1 MSIVFKTY
9 NKKHQLHLYQETW
22 IFSTKHQLDEVF
34 SLFGKTEIA
43 KAQVKPAG
51 NSIEAVFNGMI
62 IECKDLADVK
72 KKFALLADCKEKY
85 QKVERK

>member
-22 IFSTKHQLDEVF
+22 LFSTKQQLDEVF
-34 SLFGKTEIA
+34 SLFGKKEIA
-43 KAQVKPAG
+43 KAQVKPTG
-51 NSIEAVFNGMI
+51 STIEAVFNGMI
-62 IECKDLADVK
+62 IDCKDLADVK
-72 KKFALLADCKEKY
+72 KKFALLADWKEKY

>member
-34 SLFGKTEIA
+34 SFFNKTEIA
-43 KAQVKPAG
+43 KAQVKPVG
-51 NSIEAVFNGMI
+51 SNIETVFNGLIMD
-62 IECKDLADVK
+62 CKDLTDVK
-72 KKFALLADCKEKY
+72 KKFAILADWKEKY
-85 QKVERK
+85 QKVEKK